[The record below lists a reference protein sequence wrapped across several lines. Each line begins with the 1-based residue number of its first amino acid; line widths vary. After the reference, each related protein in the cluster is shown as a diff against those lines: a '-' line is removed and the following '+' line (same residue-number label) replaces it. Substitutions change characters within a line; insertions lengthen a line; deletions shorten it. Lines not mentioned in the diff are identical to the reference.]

1 MLDKIAKYLEGA
13 ATVAIAGHTR
23 PDGDCAGSCLA
34 LYNYLLNNYPQLSV
48 DIYLE
53 PLADVY
59 QVIKHADHIK
69 ILNTDGVLM
78 DAPKYDVFFALD
90 SSDKERLAAAGD
102 IFERA
107 KLTVCIDHHVS
118 NMGYAMENIIY
129 PQASS
134 ACEVLSTLLDM
145 DYVNQDIAEALYI
158 GLICDTGCFK
168 HSNTSEQT
176 MILAGKLISKG
187 VRFSKLTDEV
197 FYQKTYMQNL
207 LLGRCLLESFR
218 MFDGRV
224 IISVAGMDMMSFYQA
239 KSSDLEGV
247 IDQMRI
253 TKGVEVAI
261 LLTQIEDMKYKVS
274 MRSNEFVDVA
284 NVASKFG
291 GGGHV
296 RAAGCTLK
304 GDKHSVINMLT
315 EWIEEQL
322 IEYDQRNN

>member
-1 MLDKIAKYLEGA
+1 MLDKIGKYLEGTK
-13 ATVAIAGHTR
+13 TVAIAGHTR

-34 LYNYLLNNYPQLSV
+34 LYNYILDNYPHVSV

-53 PLADVY
+53 PLAEVY
-59 QVIKHADHIK
+59 HVIKNADHIK
-69 ILNTDGVLM
+69 TLSTDGSAM
-78 DAPKYDVFFALD
+78 DTVEYDVFFALD
-90 SSDKERLAAAGD
+90 SSDKERLAAAGS
-102 IFERA
+102 IFDRS
-107 KLTVCIDHHVS
+107 KMTVCIDHHIS
-118 NMGYAMENIIY
+118 NAGYAKENIIY

-145 DYVNQDIAEALYI
+145 DYVNVDIAESLYI

-176 MILAGKLISKG
+176 MALAGKLISKG

-207 LLGRCLLESFR
+207 LLGRCLLGSFQ

-224 IISVAGMDMMSFYQA
+224 IISVADADIMNFYQA

-274 MRSNEFVDVA
+274 MRSNEYVDVA
-284 NVASKFG
+284 EVASKFG

-296 RAAGCTLK
+296 RAAGCTIK